1 MNALLR
7 LGPVAL
13 LLSLVAC
20 ASEPV
25 HYHTLLAPSPS
36 TASPP
41 QQPVDFLI
49 EVMPVGIPS
58 NLDQVQLVVRQ
69 GTNGVAVLDGERW
82 ASPFGDEVRGA
93 LSAELTQR
101 LGTQNIA
108 GLPQPS
114 GKPLLRIKL
123 QIRRF
128 DAWPGQ
134 RVQLDANWSLGFA
147 NDFTNSRLLC
157 SGHFDEP
164 ADGGYSGMVTA
175 QQRVIATLA
184 ARIDTDA
191 RHWVRSQSMGCP
203 LEASINEAQH

>member
-1 MNALLR
+1 MNALFR
-7 LGPVAL
+7 LGSVAL
-13 LLSLVAC
+13 LLGLAAC

-25 HYHTLLAPSPS
+25 HYHTLLAPSAGTS
-36 TASPP
+36 P

-49 EVMPVGIPS
+49 DVLSVGIPS
-58 NLDQVQLVVRQ
+58 NLDQAQLVVRQ
-69 GTNGVAVLDGERW
+69 GTNGVTVLDGERW
-82 ASPFGDEVRGA
+82 ASPLGDEVHGA

-114 GKPLLRIKL
+114 GKPVMRIKV

-134 RVQLDANWSLGFA
+134 RVQLDANWSLGLA
-147 NDFTNSRLLC
+147 GDAANSRLVC

-164 ADGGYSGMVTA
+164 ADVSYSGMVTA
-175 QQRVIATLA
+175 QQRAIAVLA
-184 ARIDTDA
+184 ARIDADA
-191 RHWVRSQSMGCP
+191 RRWERSRNPGCA
-203 LEASINEAQH
+203 LESSV